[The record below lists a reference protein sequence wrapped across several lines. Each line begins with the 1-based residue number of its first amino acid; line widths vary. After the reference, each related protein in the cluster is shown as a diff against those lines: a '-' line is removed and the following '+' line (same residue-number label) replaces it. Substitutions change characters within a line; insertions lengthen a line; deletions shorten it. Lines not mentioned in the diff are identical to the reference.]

1 VSLLLALPWLL
12 LMLAFL
18 LAVRLPRELPAAS
31 TAGTLVPDPAPLVSI
46 VIPARNEAHNIVR
59 VLRSVTSSTYPR
71 FEVVVVDDESQDG
84 TGTAAR
90 ALPRGH
96 AERLEVVS
104 GKPLPPGWL
113 GKPWSCA
120 QGAKRARGALILFTD
135 ADTVHEPDLLLRSV
149 AALEQDSADAITVF
163 GRQIMGSFWER
174 LVMPHIMGML
184 LARFPLGRSALSPE
198 RWRDAI
204 ANGQYLLLRRSVY
217 QTLGTHEAV
226 KDEVVEDLRLAQM
239 LVRGGWRLRMRRAED
254 ALGTRM
260 YRSLGELVRGWTKN
274 VALGAQQTFP
284 PWVRPVLMPASF
296 TSLVVFWLFPPAAL
310 LSALL
315 GLGGAGLL
323 VWSSVVAASSALFWS
338 TLSARMGAPRW
349 LGLIYPVGAAVGAWI
364 VLRSWL
370 RGTRIEWK
378 GREYRVR
385 EPD

>member
-1 VSLLLALPWLL
+1 
-12 LMLAFL
+12 
-18 LAVRLPRELPAAS
+18 
-31 TAGTLVPDPAPLVSI
+31 VPDPAPLVTV

-59 VLRSVTSSTYPR
+59 VIRSVTSSTYAR
-71 FEVVVVDDESQDG
+71 FEVVVVDDDSADG

-90 ALPRGH
+90 ALPRGR
-96 AERLEVVS
+96 AERLEILT

-113 GKPWSCA
+113 GKPWSCL
-120 QGAKRARGALILFTD
+120 QGAKRARGALLLFTD

-149 AALEQDSADAITVF
+149 AGLEQDSADALTVF

-174 LVMPHIMGML
+174 LVMPHVMGML
-184 LARFPLGRSALSPE
+184 LARFPIGRPQPRPE

-204 ANGQYLLLRRSVY
+204 ANGQFLLLRRSVY
-217 QTLGTHEAV
+217 QDLGTHEAV

-239 LVRGGWRLRMRRAED
+239 LVRGGWRLSLRRAEE

-260 YRSLGELVRGWTKN
+260 YRSLQELVRGWSKN

-296 TSLVVFWLFPPAAL
+296 AGLVAFWLAPPVAL

-315 GLGGAGLL
+315 GVGGTGLL
-323 VWSSVVAASSALFWS
+323 VWSVVVVASSALFWS

-349 LGLIYPVGAAVGAWI
+349 LGLVYPLGAGVGAWI

-370 RGTRIEWK
+370 RGTRVEWK

-385 EPD
+385 VPD